1 MSYESSQ
8 LGMQKG
14 MKRAMSYTDWEEMLF
29 ASDVAF
35 LEAIEARLQEGDYLD
50 AMTGVEVLR
59 ANMAALVS
67 RLAVVIP

>member
-1 MSYESSQ
+1 
-8 LGMQKG
+8 
-14 MKRAMSYTDWEEMLF
+14 MSYTDWEEMLF